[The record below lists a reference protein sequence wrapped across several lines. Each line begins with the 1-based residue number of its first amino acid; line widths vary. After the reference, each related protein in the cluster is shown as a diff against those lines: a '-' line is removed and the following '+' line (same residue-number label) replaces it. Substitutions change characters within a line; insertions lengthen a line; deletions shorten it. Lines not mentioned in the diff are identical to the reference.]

1 MACTAGEQNG
11 EGQCDIPQLSEGET
25 YSQVS
30 AGLNHAVLLWS
41 DDKPCNIY
49 IRVACLNS
57 FRKDHRYRGGIV
69 FNEGGLQDAFLAA
82 QSPLAISTGHQRV
95 QEGLGSHGQPK
106 SP

>member
-1 MACTAGEQNG
+1 MVKIQSIDHDGWA
-11 EGQCDIPQLSEGET
+11 
-25 YSQVS
+25 Y
-30 AGLNHAVLLWS
+30 WS

-49 IRVACLNS
+49 VRVACLNS

-82 QSPLAISTGHQRV
+82 QSPLAISAGHQRV
-95 QEGLGSHGQPK
+95 QEGLGSHGRPK